1 MFKFIFLPTFAPHS
15 KCLYRSKL
23 LRRFVVELIMNG
35 DMIYKKR
42 RTDRLLYIKIGVLT
56 ILLWGII
63 TPSAAQKHYRTG
75 DVPNVQL
82 HHGKQYVSDPEN
94 IIRTHEKAQLNRLL
108 GELRDSLHIETAVV
122 VLPAIDRDQ
131 YDSARKFANKLF
143 NTWDIRGKRTKR
155 GLLIL
160 LLTHDE
166 EREIVFKTG
175 TGLENELTDAVCKEI
190 QTHSMIPLLRKQAFG
205 EGLLAGVKEVRR
217 VMSNRPKNN
226 ALSTMK
232 EKNTDEGDEGINGI
246 LVILAIVVSAILF
259 FAISYDEFKFARSG
273 RIGRSVVA
281 RKTSYYVV
289 ALIAF
294 LCFPGLI
301 LLPLFVLFKLLFR
314 RRLTCSVPCPS
325 CRAVGA
331 FKNIRKEFY
340 VDYEMVGS
348 KNMRTQHWCF
358 VCKKCGFR
366 MKETL
371 KDDVA
376 EFAMLTQN
384 VIQKMRSVRRE
395 RDNDQEG
402 SWEGGRSGGGAS
414 TRF

>member
-1 MFKFIFLPTFAPHS
+1 MFASEWL
-15 KCLYRSKL
+15 LKL
-23 LRRFVVELIMNG
+23 FVIKLIIDK
-35 DMIYKKR
+35 DMMCGKG
-42 RTDRLLYIKIGVLT
+42 RTDRLLYIKAGVLT

-63 TPSAAQKHYRTG
+63 TPSAAQKRYCTD

-82 HHGKQYVSDPEN
+82 HHRNQYVSDPEN
-94 IIRTHEKAQLNRLL
+94 IIRSREQAQLNRLL
-108 GELRDSLHIETAVV
+108 GELGDSLHIETAIV

-131 YDSARKFANKLF
+131 YGSARKFANELF
-143 NTWDIRGKRTKR
+143 DTWSIGDKQTNR

-160 LLTHDE
+160 LLTNDE
-166 EREIVFKTG
+166 AREIVFETG
-175 TGLENELTDAVCKEI
+175 SGLENELTDVVCKEI

-205 EGLLAGVKEVRR
+205 EGLLAGVKDVRR

-226 ALSTMK
+226 ALSVMQ
-232 EKNTDEGDEGINGI
+232 EKNTDDVEDRINGI
-246 LVILAIVVSAILF
+246 LVILTIVVSAVLF

-289 ALIAF
+289 DLIAP

-301 LLPLFVLFKLLFR
+301 LLPFVLFKLLFR
-314 RRLTCSVPCPS
+314 RRLTCSVPCLS

-348 KNMRTQHWCF
+348 KNMRTQHWSF

-371 KDDVA
+371 KDDVT

-384 VIQKMRSVRRE
+384 VIQRMRGRGRNS
-395 RDNDQEG
+395 DNDG
-402 SWEGGRSGGGAS
+402 GGRSSGGGAS
-414 TRF
+414 IRF

>member
-1 MFKFIFLPTFAPHS
+1 
-15 KCLYRSKL
+15 
-23 LRRFVVELIMNG
+23 
-35 DMIYKKR
+35 MIYEKE
-42 RTDRLLYIKIGVLT
+42 RTDRLLYIKVGMLT
-56 ILLWGII
+56 MLLWGII
-63 TPSAAQKHYRTG
+63 TPSAAQKRYRTG

-82 HHGKQYVSDPEN
+82 YDGKQYVSDPEN
-94 IIRTHEKAQLNRLL
+94 IIRSREQAQLNRLL
-108 GELRDSLHIETAVV
+108 AGLRDSLHIEVAIV
-122 VLPAIDRDQ
+122 VLPAIDRDR
-131 YDSARKFANKLF
+131 YDSTRRFTNELF
-143 NTWDIRGKRTKR
+143 NTWGIGDKQTNR
-155 GLLIL
+155 GLLMV
-160 LLTHDE
+160 LLTDE
-166 EREIVFKTG
+166 GEREIVFETG
-175 TGLENELTDAVCKEI
+175 HGLENELTDAVCKEI
-190 QTHSMIPLLRKQAFG
+190 QTRHMMPLFRQQAFG

-273 RIGRSVVA
+273 RVGRSVVA
-281 RKTSYYVV
+281 RKTSFYVIGI
-289 ALIAF
+289 IAIF
-294 LCFPGLI
+294 CFPGLI

-325 CRAVGA
+325 CRAIGA
-331 FKNIRKEFY
+331 FKNLRKEFY
-340 VDYEMVGS
+340 VDYEMVES
-348 KNMRTQHWCF
+348 KNMRTQHWRF

-371 KDDVA
+371 KDDVT

-384 VIQKMRSVRRE
+384 VIQQMRSGGRNS
-395 RDNDQEG
+395 DNDGGG
-402 SWEGGRSGGGAS
+402 SWGGGRSGGGGAS